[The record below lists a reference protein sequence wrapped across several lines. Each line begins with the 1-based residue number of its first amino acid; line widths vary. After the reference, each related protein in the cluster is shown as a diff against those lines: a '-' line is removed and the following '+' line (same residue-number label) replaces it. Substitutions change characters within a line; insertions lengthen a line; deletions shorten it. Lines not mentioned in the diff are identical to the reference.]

1 MKKFLLTALFSFAT
15 ISLAHAADMAL
26 PVKAPPPAPWYDWS
40 GFYLGLNGGYSWG
53 RSTTDF
59 TVAGLTPYSTAQNMD
74 GWLGGGQI
82 GYNWQFNRNWI
93 LGIEADIQGTGQDGS
108 VALPSVTV
116 ITSSPLA
123 ALVTTATTTGTF
135 AQKLP
140 WFGTVRAR
148 LGVEPADRVMLYVTG
163 GLAYGEVDS
172 NAAFSVTATTPG
184 GTATTTGSA
193 SASNTQVGWTV
204 GGGLEWAFWQRWSAK
219 VEYLYIDF
227 GTFSDTLTGI
237 GAFPTI
243 TASSR
248 VTDNIFRVGV
258 NYSFGGPAKY

>member
-1 MKKFLLTALFSFAT
+1 
-15 ISLAHAADMAL
+15 
-26 PVKAPPPAPWYDWS
+26 
-40 GFYLGLNGGYSWG
+40 
-53 RSTTDF
+53 
-59 TVAGLTPYSTAQNMD
+59 
-74 GWLGGGQI
+74 
-82 GYNWQFNRNWI
+82 
-93 LGIEADIQGTGQDGS
+93 

-163 GLAYGEVDS
+163 GQRRFHRDIDLS
-172 NAAFSVTATTPG
+172 G

-193 SASNTQVGWTV
+193 SATNTQVGWTV

-227 GTFSDTLTGI
+227 GTFNNTLTGI

-243 TASSR
+243 TASSH

-258 NYSFGGPAKY
+258 NYRFGGPAKY